1 MTPEREVIMVDLY
14 KKKPETGLHSD
25 GSVYERLETYDE
37 AAPVVV
43 GNVDSTKRT
52 SSVIAKVLRHTTSCV
67 LRREPENCS
76 DEAGV
81 NEQILQ
87 ELCSEWKTDMICV
100 IPFSKD
106 AVLATPYAVLEGC
119 EILEWATDILRD
131 VSKEGIFEPLTGDVF
146 VYDIAA

>member
-1 MTPEREVIMVDLY
+1 MQEML

-43 GNVDSTKRT
+43 DNMAST
-52 SSVIAKVLRHTTSCV
+52 VIAKVLRHTASCV
-67 LRREPENCS
+67 LPRECP
-76 DEAGV
+76 DGAGV
-81 NEQILQ
+81 NERMLK
-87 ELCSEWKTDMICV
+87 ELCSEWKTDMICI

-119 EILEWATDILRD
+119 EILEWATDVLRD
-131 VSKEGIFEPLTGDVF
+131 VSKEGIFEPLTEDVF